1 MKCKCQSDRIARIM
15 AKSSD
20 LNCVRL
26 KGEELDGYLP
36 ADMGIGSGDY
46 IEFDWCL
53 ECGQIQ
59 GGFWPLPECELE
71 VQAKE
76 REAEFDDIGSL
87 D

>member
-1 MKCKCQSDRIARIM
+1 MSQCKRCQSDRVAQVM

-26 KGEELDGYLP
+26 KGEEMDGYLP

-59 GGFWPLPECELE
+59 GEWPLPECEIE
-71 VQAKE
+71 VQAK
-76 REAEFDDIGSL
+76 AESEYAGGFD
-87 D
+87 